1 MSKKETYKT
10 PAVLGRL
17 SFEMEGGILAGSVV
31 DDVSGVN
38 TSGQTKGD
46 LFNDASSTGSSTF
59 NHSWG
64 E

>member
-1 MSKKETYKT
+1 MQKKENYKT
-10 PAVLGRL
+10 PSVLGRL

-46 LFNDASSTGSSTF
+46 LFDDASSTGSSTF
-59 NHSWG
+59 NHNWG

>member
-1 MSKKETYKT
+1 MQKKETYKT

-38 TSGQTKGD
+38 TSGQSKGD
-46 LFNDASSTGSSTF
+46 LFDDASSTGSSTF

>member
-1 MSKKETYKT
+1 MQKKENYKS
-10 PAVLGRL
+10 PAVLGKV

-46 LFNDASSTGSSTF
+46 LFDDASSTGSSTF

-64 E
+64 D